1 MAMPQSKLQSEDITT
16 MRNRFARFVA
26 AIGLIATLGVT
37 VASLEAN
44 AGTRTCY
51 RCTGGWCCY

>member
-1 MAMPQSKLQSEDITT
+1 
-16 MRNRFARFVA
+16 MRNRVTKIAA
-26 AIGLIATLGVT
+26 AIGLIATVGVT
-37 VASLEAN
+37 MASLEAS

>member
-1 MAMPQSKLQSEDITT
+1 MPQSKLRSEDITT
-16 MRNRFARFVA
+16 MRNRITKIVA
-26 AIGLIATLGVT
+26 AIGLIVTVGVT
-37 VASLEAN
+37 MASMEAS

>member
-1 MAMPQSKLQSEDITT
+1 
-16 MRNRFARFVA
+16 MRVRIAKIIA
-26 AIGLIATLGVT
+26 ALGLIATIGAT
-37 VASLEAN
+37 VVPLSTAE